1 MKKIICTQCG
11 CKTLIRSNPPFDAY
25 HERKLRTYA
34 CCECSHLEFFYSCE
48 VDKYYSGKK
57 TIDSIANELQVLE
70 KRLADLE
77 SPLMISKI
85 NDEVKQ
91 LECQL
96 MSLDITIRQKNEFES
111 KLREMQEKSRCI
123 PIEIAELK
131 RKIEALK
138 SRRVEV
144 ERNIAHIELIEG

>member
-1 MKKIICTQCG
+1 MTGISLMMG
-11 CKTLIRSNPPFDAY
+11 
-25 HERKLRTYA
+25 
-34 CCECSHLEFFYSCE
+34 
-48 VDKYYSGKK
+48 
-57 TIDSIANELQVLE
+57 
-70 KRLADLE
+70 E